1 MKFPNF
7 QINNIPDNDN
17 LHNNIPII
25 IYQNGEAYMQ
35 VISKEYLF
43 TSLSSKIFPLNFN
56 VFYITFLITA
66 MLII

>member
-1 MKFPNF
+1 MKFLNF

-17 LHNNIPII
+17 LYNNIPVI
-25 IYQNGEAYMQ
+25 IYQNGEAYIQ

-43 TSLSSKIFPLNFN
+43 ISLSSKIFPLNFN

>member
-1 MKFPNF
+1 MKFLNF

-17 LHNNIPII
+17 LYNNIPVI
-25 IYQNGEAYMQ
+25 IYQNGEVYMQ